1 MHATQPTLHIQD
13 LFSTFFWGGG
23 GGGGGR
29 VTLHAFL
36 LAAHFLKNQ
45 LYQKI
50 LAGIP
55 SEYET
60 VWIQNRPNVLL
71 GLIWVLTIFKGKD
84 KG

>member
-1 MHATQPTLHIQD
+1 M
-13 LFSTFFWGGG
+13 GGG
-23 GGGGGR
+23 GG

-36 LAAHFLKNQ
+36 LAAGFLKNQ

-60 VWIQNRPNVLL
+60 VWIQNRPDFLL